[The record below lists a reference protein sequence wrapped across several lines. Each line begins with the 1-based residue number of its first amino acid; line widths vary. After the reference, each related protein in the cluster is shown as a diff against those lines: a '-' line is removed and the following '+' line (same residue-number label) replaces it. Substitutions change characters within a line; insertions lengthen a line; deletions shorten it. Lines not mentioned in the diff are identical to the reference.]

1 MQLNDQF
8 RDISGMH
15 LKLCYIIRGNK
26 FKLCSRELV
35 LKNYANMEE
44 SHGLSL
50 NKSCDQFT
58 QRIKIW
64 MLHQKGIHH
73 FMTLSPYILA
83 FFWAKSQFAVLSTYQ
98 TSFPFF
104 FCQHNNI
111 NLMVSPLLIYCLVPR
126 KIKGLFNW
134 YPIFFYMNYR
144 HFYYISIRAT
154 HMFEKD
160 LATSF
165 PTLIK

>member
-104 FCQHNNI
+104 FANI
-111 NLMVSPLLIYCLVPR
+111 I
-126 KIKGLFNW
+126 
-134 YPIFFYMNYR
+134 
-144 HFYYISIRAT
+144 
-154 HMFEKD
+154 
-160 LATSF
+160 
-165 PTLIK
+165 TLIWWFPPYLYIVWYQGKLKGYSIDTRFFSIWIIDTFTILVFVPHICSKKI